1 MFESNGKS
9 VKVQKILLYGVKYHN
24 NYITYRKE
32 NVEEKNVTLYVKRVN
47 LCKVIQNRISRP
59 PSAFSA

>member
-24 NYITYRKE
+24 NYITYRKGICGG
-32 NVEEKNVTLYVKRVN
+32 EKSV
-47 LCKVIQNRISRP
+47 
-59 PSAFSA
+59 